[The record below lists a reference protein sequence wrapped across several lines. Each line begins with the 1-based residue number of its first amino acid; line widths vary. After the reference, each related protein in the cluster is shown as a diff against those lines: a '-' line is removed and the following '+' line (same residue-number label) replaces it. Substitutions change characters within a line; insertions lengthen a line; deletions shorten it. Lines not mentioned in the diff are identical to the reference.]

1 MKANYAA
8 VLAAVCVSLPG
19 GAALAQSASTG
30 QSSGTGLTMPYERNF
45 WGHAGLSLGRSEL
58 GASCPGGLACDNRD
72 TVWRLYGG
80 GRFNNAI
87 GGEVGYVNF
96 GDFSRAGGETDAH
109 GLDFTLVAGI
119 PFGSNQNWSIFG
131 KLGTVYTWSDVSGVA
146 PLRTGDA
153 EGFSPRFGVGL
164 QMGITPNWSVRADI
178 DRYRVRLPEG
188 REDVD
193 TFLLGAQYT
202 FRP

>member
-1 MKANYAA
+1 MRAISAA
-8 VLAAVCVSLPG
+8 VLASACVFPA
-19 GAALAQSASTG
+19 AALAQSASTG

-45 WGHAGLSLGRSEL
+45 WGNAGLSLGKSQFDGR
-58 GASCPGGLACDNRD
+58 CPGGQRCDNTD

-80 GRFNNAI
+80 GRFNNVF
-87 GGEVGYVNF
+87 GGEAAYVNF
-96 GDFSRAGGETDAH
+96 GDFSRGGGETEAH

-119 PFGSNQNWSIFG
+119 PFGSNRNWSVFG
-131 KLGTVYTWSDVSGVA
+131 KLGTIYSWTDVSGTG
-146 PLRTGDA
+146 LRTGDG

-164 QMGITPNWSVRADI
+164 QMGITPNWSVRADL
-178 DRYRVRLPEG
+178 DRFQVRLPEG

-202 FRP
+202 FR